1 MDRTEQ
7 QKSTDQPV
15 VSPLAKDQTYGERW
29 YHTIF
34 DWGVNYWLN
43 LFASASFSHWAEH
56 ATRPIKLPLLM
67 KEAATPRQI
76 QQNLA
81 GWLEKI
87 IPKLPFTQNLQGIK
101 LTERSMAVARSATLL
116 SPGFLIMIPS
126 VWLGAKIKPWL
137 VETFDRRH
145 YGEEAM
151 EDPSLMARH
160 QAIRAEERPTFS
172 GAFVARMATAVTAQ
186 LAALTIGSDHNF
198 LNKMGQKHGIPALEK
213 IAIDPVT
220 QKIGETAGGIVPEG
234 IQNRANSF
242 ARGIGFDF
250 SEEQRLKFKKTGPY
264 NTAMQDFG
272 RFVAADTFYTLITA
286 ATIRPFVKLLRHL
299 PFMSYKPEVAA
310 NSATFEGDHIKV
322 PKNRY
327 GFAGLEAAN
336 SADFAPEHSEAPAPE
351 IAPKPHAPHISNI
364 HPHPHGHHKPGAQVS
379 HAAHDSTLHPQH
391 AQAAKAAGA

>member
-15 VSPLAKDQTYGERW
+15 VSPLAKDQTYGERK
-29 YHTIF
+29 YHAIF

-43 LFASASFSHWAEH
+43 LFASAGFSHWAEH
-56 ATRPIKLPLLM
+56 ATRPFKLPLLM

-81 GWLEKI
+81 RRLEKI
-87 IPKLPFTQNLQGIK
+87 IPKLPFVKGMEGVV

-116 SPGFLIMIPS
+116 TPGFFIMIPS

-137 VETFDRRH
+137 IETFDRRH

-151 EDPSLMARH
+151 EDPSLKARH
-160 QAIRAEERPTFS
+160 EAIRAEERPTFS

-186 LAALTIGSDHNF
+186 LAALTIGSDSNF
-198 LNKMGQKHGIPALEK
+198 ITKLGKKRNIPALEK
-213 IAIDPVT
+213 VAIDPIT
-220 QKIGETAGGIVPEG
+220 QKVGEAMGGLVPEG
-234 IQNRANSF
+234 AQAYANGF
-242 ARGIGFDF
+242 LQRRGFDF
-250 SEEQRLKFKKTGPY
+250 SEEQRLKFGKTGAY
-264 NTAMQDFG
+264 NSATKDFG

-299 PFMSYKPEVAA
+299 PFMSYKPKVAENTA
-310 NSATFEGDHIKV
+310 SFEGDHIKV

-327 GFAGLEAAN
+327 AFAGLEAAN
-336 SADFAPEHSEAPAPE
+336 SADFAPDRSEAPAPE
-351 IAPKPHAPHISNI
+351 IAPKPHMHISSI
-364 HPHPHGHHKPGAQVS
+364 PPHPHGHHKPGAQVS